1 MRRSR
6 ETILIV
12 HEDDALR
19 AHVSRVL
26 SAEGYTAIPSRHSVE
41 AQWCVERA
49 AADVHLLLIDLVP
62 PAWRDYH
69 LGIPLGTL
77 WPHTPV
83 IFTAPGRREESIR
96 RGLLHPKAAFLQA
109 PFPPRVLTR
118 AVRWVLDRRQGQ
130 LPA

>member
-12 HEDDALR
+12 HDDDALR

-26 SAEGYTAIPSRHSVE
+26 AADGYTAIPSRHSVE
-41 AQWCVERA
+41 AQWCAERG
-49 AADVHLLLIDLVP
+49 AADVDLLLIDLVP

-69 LGIPLGTL
+69 LGIPLGAL
-77 WPHTPV
+77 WAHTPV
-83 IFTAPGRREESIR
+83 IFTAPERREESIR
-96 RGLLHPKAAFLQA
+96 RGLLHPRAPFLQE

-118 AVRWVLDRRQGQ
+118 TVRWVLDRRQARP
-130 LPA
+130 LA

>member
-41 AQWCVERA
+41 AQWCVERS

-69 LGIPLGTL
+69 LGISLSAL
-77 WPHTPV
+77 WAHTPV
-83 IFTAPGRREESIR
+83 IFTAPDRREESIR
-96 RGLLHPKAAFLQA
+96 RGLLHPHAPFLQA

-118 AVRWVLDRRQGQ
+118 TVRSVLDRQQSR
-130 LPA
+130 LYA